1 MPRRV
6 RSNQS
11 RENTSVANFMV
22 GHRGTSR
29 ESMLTGKVCTTSK
42 YNGFG
47 GMWLHA
53 FLHSLTI
60 FLHLSKTI
68 QFFILS
74 MR

>member
-6 RSNQS
+6 RSDQS

-22 GHRGTSR
+22 EHRGTGT

-42 YNGFG
+42 YSGFG

-60 FLHLSKTI
+60 FLYLSKTI
-68 QFFILS
+68 QFLILS